1 MPAESASLSLL
12 SVISLASFFVA
23 LLASKFSDKIG
34 NGILLDHDFKKPQAF
49 HNELIPRSGGL
60 AGIISLLIF
69 FILYNLLFQEILI
82 DYLMLSI
89 FMFSLGF
96 LEDVNFKI
104 NPNYRLILMIAL
116 LVFFITSFSI
126 NLGTIDFVFLNHW
139 MKNNIF
145 SIIFLTLCFLFII
158 NGANLIDGF
167 NGLLT
172 IHLLIINLILL
183 FLNLNNNNETLT
195 VVITAQIV
203 VLLSFL
209 LFNFPRAKMF
219 MGDGGSY
226 LFGSLVAFNVIQTN
240 NLNPEI
246 SSFFFCVLLFYL
258 FFEVFFSFF
267 RKLYIGAHPLKPDRQ
282 HLHMLSYNFLDKSQK
297 FKDCNYLNSLM
308 INLVYISLIL
318 PAIFFN
324 GNGLICRY
332 WFFSLLLIYLVAYYL
347 FYSFLKKQ

>member
-96 LEDVNFKI
+96 LEDINFKI

-126 NLGTIDFVFLNHW
+126 DLGTIDFVFLNYW

-158 NGANLIDGF
+158 NGANLID
-167 NGLLT
+167 
-172 IHLLIINLILL
+172 
-183 FLNLNNNNETLT
+183 
-195 VVITAQIV
+195 
-203 VLLSFL
+203 VLMDF
-209 LFNFPRAKMF
+209 
-219 MGDGGSY
+219 
-226 LFGSLVAFNVIQTN
+226 
-240 NLNPEI
+240 
-246 SSFFFCVLLFYL
+246 
-258 FFEVFFSFF
+258 
-267 RKLYIGAHPLKPDRQ
+267 
-282 HLHMLSYNFLDKSQK
+282 
-297 FKDCNYLNSLM
+297 
-308 INLVYISLIL
+308 
-318 PAIFFN
+318 
-324 GNGLICRY
+324 
-332 WFFSLLLIYLVAYYL
+332 
-347 FYSFLKKQ
+347 

>member
-23 LLASKFSDKIG
+23 LLTSKFSDKIG

-139 MKNNIF
+139 MKNNMF

-219 MGDGGSY
+219 LGDGGSY

-246 SSFFFCVLLFYL
+246 SSFFFFGLLG
-258 FFEVFFSFF
+258 
-267 RKLYIGAHPLKPDRQ
+267 IT
-282 HLHMLSYNFLDKSQK
+282 
-297 FKDCNYLNSLM
+297 
-308 INLVYISLIL
+308 
-318 PAIFFN
+318 
-324 GNGLICRY
+324 NGLANVLGSSTWAEIY
-332 WFFSLLLIYLVAYYL
+332 GVKHIGSIKALTTALMVFSTAFGTALFGILIDIKFSIEQIAIVSGAYILTSIILLYLVRNKLNPKYI
-347 FYSFLKKQ
+347 

>member
-23 LLASKFSDKIG
+23 LLTSKFSDKIG

-96 LEDVNFKI
+96 MEDVNFKI

-126 NLGTIDFVFLNHW
+126 NLGTIDFIFLNYW

-172 IHLLIINLILL
+172 INLITKKILYK
-183 FLNLNNNNETLT
+183 
-195 VVITAQIV
+195 
-203 VLLSFL
+203 LS
-209 LFNFPRAKMF
+209 KI
-219 MGDGGSY
+219 Y
-226 LFGSLVAFNVIQTN
+226 LKQ
-240 NLNPEI
+240 
-246 SSFFFCVLLFYL
+246 
-258 FFEVFFSFF
+258 
-267 RKLYIGAHPLKPDRQ
+267 LYILE
-282 HLHMLSYNFLDKSQK
+282 L
-297 FKDCNYLNSLM
+297 
-308 INLVYISLIL
+308 
-318 PAIFFN
+318 
-324 GNGLICRY
+324 
-332 WFFSLLLIYLVAYYL
+332 
-347 FYSFLKKQ
+347 